1 MLIIKK
7 VLKSKWKEHEYINY
21 VYTIISKKHNIT
33 YNFNSN
39 KTFKEIIQWH
49 MQDKNSYL
57 PF

>member
-7 VLKSKWKEHEYINY
+7 VLKSEWKNKKYINY

-39 KTFKEIIQWH
+39 KTFKEVIQWH